1 MPRKKILT
9 LEDVAPKGAQNPFA
23 NAQPKASARH
33 RDRLNLPLITRCNQA
48 WENLRNVRETRER
61 VINYCYGDQWGDI
74 IETKNGVITERQY
87 LKNHNTIPLV
97 NNIMVSILGSI
108 VGVYAKQGAEPVCFA
123 RSRDSLWL
131 SDMMSATLQTN
142 WQQTKMPDLLK
153 HAVEDYLLGGIMIA
167 RETYEERDQLFDAW
181 TDVINPYYVFWEG
194 GYDPRQTSLQLIGVL
209 HDVSPEDLY
218 FRFAR
223 PEYGLTRKDINR
235 IFNLSDSR
243 VYNRNN
249 NETGLGLYNYAESTG
264 LQQNEI
270 NALDNVSFDIPSD
283 LRYRRVVE
291 VWYKKSS
298 RRLQCYDPLAR
309 NQEQAYFRREIGD
322 VADLL
327 KTNRER
333 KQMYDDTGVPEES
346 RAYIRTWEIEDS
358 YWQYAFMAP
367 DGTVLCEGESP
378 YDFHSHPFTVKLY
391 PFINGEVHPYM
402 GNIIDQ
408 QRYINRLIV
417 MHDMAARSA
426 AKGVTI
432 VPISCIPDGMTPADF
447 ADNFTAYDGLV
458 FYEPNPKVPN
468 ARPEVITSNAVQ
480 IGTYE
485 LLQLQMSL
493 IRDISNVSG
502 ALQGKT
508 PSAGTSAARYNQETQ
523 NATTSLFTILHDMTS
538 FTESLAEKKVE
549 VIKQFYEDGRV
560 VFNKDNTGLA
570 AYDALSARD
579 VMFKVSVKE
588 AAASAA
594 YQTEI
599 NEQVSQLLQM
609 GAINVKQ
616 YLQNVNLPF
625 ADTLLQ
631 QIESQEAQ
639 QAALMQMQQQAEGHP
654 VNQQAVQQAQQ
665 YLQNPNSPYAA
676 TQSQPS

>member
-1 MPRKKILT
+1 MPAKKILT
-9 LEDVAPKGAQNPFA
+9 LDDVAPKGAQNPFA
-23 NAQPKASARH
+23 NARKNPGAGYRNRQNYS
-33 RDRLNLPLITRCNQA
+33 LLTRCNQA
-48 WENLRNVRETRER
+48 WENLRDVRETRER

-74 IETKNGVITERQY
+74 IETKDGVVSERQY
-87 LKNHNTIPLV
+87 LKRHNTIPLV

-108 VGVYAKQGAEPVCFA
+108 VGLYAKQGAEPLCFA
-123 RSRDSLWL
+123 RSRDALWL

-142 WQQTKMPDLLK
+142 WQQTKMSDLLK
-153 HAVEDYLLGGIMIA
+153 HAVEDYLLGGIMVA

-194 GYDPRQTSLQLIGVL
+194 GYDPRQTSLQMIGVL

-218 FRFAR
+218 YRFAR
-223 PEYGLTRKDINR
+223 PEYGLTRRDINR
-235 IFNLSDSR
+235 IFNLSTPSLDREGWGGSPD
-243 VYNRNN
+243 
-249 NETGLGLYNYAESTG
+249 GGGS
-264 LQQNEI
+264 LQQNELH
-270 NALDNVSFDIPSD
+270 ALGNVSFFTPSD
-283 LRYRRVVE
+283 LRYRRVIE

-298 RRLQCYDPLAR
+298 RRLQCYDPIAKS
-309 NQEQAYFRREIGD
+309 QEQAYFRRELGD
-322 VADLL
+322 TADLL
-327 KTNRER
+327 RINRER
-333 KQMYDDTGVPEES
+333 RQMYEDTGVPQES

-367 DGTVLCEGESP
+367 DGTILCEGESP
-378 YDFHSHPFTVKLY
+378 YDFHSHPFTLKLY
-391 PFINGEVHPYM
+391 PFVNGEIHPYM

-432 VPISCIPDGMTPADF
+432 IPISCIPDGMTPADF

-458 FYEPNPKVPN
+458 FYQPDPKTPN

-508 PSAGTSAARYNQETQ
+508 PAAGTSAARYNQETQ

-560 VFNKDNTGLA
+560 VFNKDHTGLL
-570 AYDALSARD
+570 AYNALSARD

-616 YLQNVNLPF
+616 YLQNVSLPF

-639 QAALMQMQQQAEGHP
+639 QQAMMQMQQQLQGQP

-665 YLQNPNSPYAA
+665 YLQNPNAPYVA
-676 TQSQPS
+676 TPSQPS